1 MTTKLVPDVA
11 GDGAVATSETEKFF
25 RASMTDYSSVD
36 SVVSSTGGVTTPTA
50 LAVNSCS
57 FAIIIL

>member
-1 MTTKLVPDVA
+1 VA
-11 GDGAVATSETEKFF
+11 GDGAVATSEIAKFF